1 MLFNSYEFILA
12 FMPIT
17 LIIFSILCSVSK
29 KKFVF
34 AWILFVSLFSYSLW
48 GMSHLVILF
57 FSTGLNWV
65 FAEII
70 HRQID
75 IIDDT
80 GKSNSNNKVTV
91 IVAITFN
98 ILLLGYF
105 KYANFLIDTLSGI
118 GVNIN
123 HIENIFLPLGISF
136 YTFEQIS
143 YLVGIAKN
151 DSKNYSYPRFLAF
164 VAFFPHLVAGPI
176 LNANELIPQFRNI
189 NYRIDFRNI
198 AIGLTIFSF
207 GLFKKVVIADS
218 ISGYATP
225 IFTAADGGTQ
235 ITFLLAWQAAIAY
248 TLQLYFDFSGY
259 SDMAIGL
266 AKLINIKL
274 PINFFSPYKAIGVG
288 DFWRRWHISLGRFLR
303 DYIYIPMGGSRKG
316 NVRTYLN
323 LFLTMLIGG
332 LWHGASWTF
341 IFWGAL
347 HGVYLC
353 IDRWWG
359 IFLKKRDIV
368 LNSTYHQFFA
378 RMLTLLAVINSWVI
392 FRAQSFSGA
401 FNILFGMFGL
411 NGVTFPQELSNSL
424 GTLKS
429 LGVKFETLNGYAGMT
444 GSLLLFVVLLSTLYL
459 PNVYQFM
466 VKEPVALDFYS
477 HLSKQKNTWYA
488 WKPSLGYSVLSFI
501 ILTISLAFCSK
512 PSEFLYFQF

>member
-17 LIIFSILCSVSK
+17 LIIFGILCSFQK

-34 AWILFVSLFSYSLW
+34 VWLITVSLISYSFW
-48 GMSHLVILF
+48 GTSHLLVLL
-57 FSTGLNWV
+57 FSTGLNWI

-70 HRQID
+70 HKRRD
-75 IIDDT
+75 IISD
-80 GKSNSNNKVTV
+80 KKESIFSVKLIVT
-91 IVAITFN
+91 IAITFN
-98 ILLLGYF
+98 LLLLGYF
-105 KYANFLIDTLSGI
+105 KYANFLIDTLASI
-118 GVNIN
+118 GLNVS

-176 LNANELIPQFRNI
+176 LNASELIPQFRKL

-274 PINFFSPYKAIGVG
+274 PINFFSPYKAIGIG

-303 DYIYIPMGGSRKG
+303 DYIYIPIGGSRKG
-316 NVRTYLN
+316 NARTYLN

-332 LWHGASWTF
+332 LWHGSSWTF
-341 IFWGAL
+341 VFWGAL
-347 HGVYLC
+347 HGLYLC
-353 IDRWWG
+353 VDRGWG
-359 IFLKKRDIV
+359 IFLKKKNIV
-368 LNSTYHQFFA
+368 WNSVYHQFFA

-392 FRAQSFSGA
+392 FRSQSFSGA
-401 FNILFGMFGL
+401 FNILAGMSGL
-411 NGVTFPQELSNSL
+411 NGVTFSQEFSNSF
-424 GTLKS
+424 GILKN
-429 LGVKFETLNGYAGMT
+429 LGVKFETLNGSAGMT
-444 GSLLLFVVLLSTLYL
+444 GSLLLIVVLLSTLCL
-459 PNVYQFM
+459 PNIYQFM
-466 VKEPVALDFYS
+466 IKEPVALDFYS
-477 HLSKQKNTWYA
+477 HLSNQKTPRYA
-488 WKPSLGYSVLSFI
+488 WQPSLGHSVLTFI
-501 ILTISLAFCSK
+501 VLTVSLAFCSK